1 MLSTTARLS
10 LRQTLQSSWKLTA
23 IRAMITDTLK
33 AQNRIKIINK
43 FKKLV
48 LDENMPVPTS
58 GPTDVLISHE
68 ISGQVAMVGDSVI

>member
-1 MLSTTARLS
+1 
-10 LRQTLQSSWKLTA
+10 
-23 IRAMITDTLK
+23 MITDTLK